1 MLKRLALGL
10 LAVQSV
16 AATRFAMYIDEY
28 HLTDLPGQ
36 DKTEGIDYAIMAFAA
51 SKLFNSDSPA
61 AYKPFEDPETMRKRF
76 SPDTKL
82 MVAIGGWGDTA
93 GFSEGAKD
101 EASRTR
107 YAQNVAAMLDANGFD
122 GVDIDWEYPGGNGQD
137 YKDVPNSKKVD
148 EIETYPLFLEALRE
162 AIGDK
167 VLSIAVPGRKQDF
180 LAFTKEQ
187 GPKIFKSVDMINV
200 MSYDLTNRRDN
211 VTDHAS
217 GVQNSLETIN
227 DYLAIGADP
236 EKLNLG
242 FAFYAKWFT
251 TDPNSDC
258 DENPLGC
265 HLAKLENDD
274 GTDNGKSGALTFE
287 ASNAAAAPQNLRYS
301 TDGTCGFGANAKC
314 PSGQC
319 CSASGY
325 CGTTD
330 EYCQAGCLSDYG
342 TCKGISITDSWRK
355 AQKYGKTDEEGG
367 GQYYFDSQNNI
378 FWTWDTPELIARKFE
393 EIVEA
398 KKLGGVMAWSLG
410 EDTYNFEHLEAIQK
424 GLESQASNAV

>member
-1 MLKRLALGL
+1 MFKRLALGL

-16 AATRFAMYIDEY
+16 AATRFAMYIDEW
-28 HLTDLPGQ
+28 HVTDLPSQ
-36 DKTEGIDYAIMAFAA
+36 NKTEGIDYAIMSFAA
-51 SKLFNSDSPA
+51 SKLFNSDSPEE
-61 AYKPFEDPETMRKRF
+61 YKPFESPETMRKRF

-107 YAQNVAAMLDANGFD
+107 YAKNVASMLDAHGFD

-137 YKDVPNSKKVD
+137 YKDTPNSKKVG

-180 LAFTKEQ
+180 IAFTKEQ
-187 GPKIFKSVDMINV
+187 GPKIFKSVDMVNV
-200 MSYDLTNRRDN
+200 MSYDLINRRDN
-211 VTDHAS
+211 VTGHAS
-217 GVQNSLETIN
+217 GVQNSLDTIN
-227 DYLAIGADP
+227 EYLAIGADP
-236 EKLNLG
+236 AKLNLG
-242 FAFYAKWFT
+242 FAYYAKWFT
-251 TDPNSDC
+251 TDPDSDC

-265 HLAKLENDD
+265 HLVKLENDD

-287 ASNAAAAPQNLRYS
+287 ASSAAAAPKDLKDS
-301 TDGTCGFGANAKC
+301 TDGLCGFGAKAKC

-330 EYCQAGCLSDYG
+330 EFCQAGCLSDYG
-342 TCKGISITDSWRK
+342 TCKGLSITDSWRK
-355 AQKYGKTDEEGG
+355 AQKDGKADEKGG
-367 GQYYFDSQNNI
+367 GQYYFDSENNL
-378 FWTWDTPELIARKFE
+378 FWTWDTPEFIARKFK
-393 EIVEA
+393 EIVAE

-410 EDTYNFEHLEAIQK
+410 EDTYKFEHLQAMQK
-424 GLESQASNAV
+424 GLESHAPKAN